1 MRESDSRAAIH
12 RFYMESGKLK
22 GAVNFEREEGVGD
35 APVEILDFQVLVEIP
50 AKQLTYDA
58 KARTAS
64 LKKASFTKFNVLF
77 KNAGK

>member
-50 AKQLTYDA
+50 AK
-58 KARTAS
+58 
-64 LKKASFTKFNVLF
+64 
-77 KNAGK
+77 